1 MNRSIADLRNEPI
14 QVKLMEERW
23 GRALGQQLG
32 QVRTLSTQPSSI
44 PKLVYN
50 KKNEQYILNK
60 KKI

>member
-1 MNRSIADLRNEPI
+1 
-14 QVKLMEERW
+14 MEERW
-23 GRALGQQLG
+23 GRALGQQLD

-60 KKI
+60 KKYNGQTE